1 MDAPKKPARKKSAE
15 TVKEESL
22 EPGVLETAAKTIG
35 STLGAGAVKTGIVH
49 PKATPAR
56 VKIPK
61 LAKKDKHRL
70 PRKLKK
76 HLQKEAARKA
86 S

>member
-1 MDAPKKPARKKSAE
+1 MDTPKKPARKKSAE
-15 TVKEESL
+15 GAKD
-22 EPGVLETAAKTIG
+22 EPAPAPVIQTD
-35 STLGAGAVKTGIVH
+35 VV

-76 HLQKEAARKA
+76 QLQKEAARKA

>member
-1 MDAPKKPARKKSAE
+1 MDSPKKPNRKKSPEVA
-15 TVKEESL
+15 KEE
-22 EPGVLETAAKTIG
+22 PVPAPPIQTD
-35 STLGAGAVKTGIVH
+35 VVH
-49 PKATPAR
+49 KATPAR